1 LRGYSL
7 ALADVERRGDRPSE
21 TSIEEAREAGAMGGD
36 YDAER
41 PKRGFFARLFS
52 RSKDPDD
59 ANEEAAPAP
68 ASTPAPT
75 AKRGR
80 AATAIA
86 SLISPKANSVSTERI
101 VPLPTARPQQVA
113 VAAAPSKPALRPM
126 VTASLGLFDSRGYWE
141 GAVQNSPDL
150 PAAIAGPSKYGT
162 AGLEPAS
169 TGSTALAYAAESE
182 GAAPSRLRPM
192 GARIPQEAKVMPAEG
207 NTTVVEK
214 PPLTAAANSDKS
226 IESPWLRAAMLTP
239 SISAYMTATQ
249 LGAVDL
255 RPLQGLLYKPSLAV
269 VMTFSP
275 DPQLGM
281 VASRFSGPAVVFLAT
296 TSFKLQSTASLR

>member
-1 LRGYSL
+1 
-7 ALADVERRGDRPSE
+7 
-21 TSIEEAREAGAMGGD
+21 
-36 YDAER
+36 
-41 PKRGFFARLFS
+41 
-52 RSKDPDD
+52 
-59 ANEEAAPAP
+59 
-68 ASTPAPT
+68 
-75 AKRGR
+75 
-80 AATAIA
+80 
-86 SLISPKANSVSTERI
+86 
-101 VPLPTARPQQVA
+101 
-113 VAAAPSKPALRPM
+113 M
-126 VTASLGLFDSRGYWE
+126 VTASLGGSLFDSRGYWE

-150 PAAIAGPSKYGT
+150 PAAIAAPSKYET
-162 AGLEPAS
+162 AGIGPVT
-169 TGSTALAYAAESE
+169 TGSTALAYAAEPT
-182 GAAPSRLRPM
+182 AIAPPRFRPM
-192 GARIPQEAKVMPAEG
+192 GAHFPREANVMPAQG

-214 PPLTAAANSDKS
+214 PPLMAAANSDRS

-255 RPLQGLLYKPSLAV
+255 RPLQALLYKPSLAV